1 MTAVLLKAASII
13 TMDESNPRAEA
24 IAFDDASGKI
34 LAVGTVA
41 ECQAAA
47 PGVAVTDLGA
57 TVLMP
62 GFIEA
67 HSHPL
72 LSGMV
77 TQSPSY
83 WIAPYTGYPHFSDVQ
98 ALWKKVDAELPADQP
113 VIFNGLDRLLQQ
125 VEMPTNVDLDKY
137 FPTRRAVV
145 LDNSGHAAYF
155 NSAVIA
161 FNKWA
166 DGKPPADPTGAR
178 FGRNS
183 DGTSNG
189 IAYET
194 AAILEA
200 AMPTLQDAVP
210 HPLES
215 GARWFQYM
223 AGFGITSTS
232 EMTYSTNMLKG
243 YEALTTRPDSPLRLS
258 LYHMAIDADAGVK
271 VETPDPSRLR
281 KQGVKLWADG
291 SPWVGSIASS
301 FPYLDTPTVDR
312 FESSISQ
319 IAKKRL

>member
-145 LDNSGHAAYF
+145 
-155 NSAVIA
+155 
-161 FNKWA
+161 
-166 DGKPPADPTGAR
+166 
-178 FGRNS
+178 GRNY
-183 DGTSNG
+183 GP
-189 IAYET
+189 
-194 AAILEA
+194 AAL
-200 AMPTLQDAVP
+200 V
-210 HPLES
+210 
-215 GARWFQYM
+215 
-223 AGFGITSTS
+223 
-232 EMTYSTNMLKG
+232 N
-243 YEALTTRPDSPLRLS
+243 
-258 LYHMAIDADAGVK
+258 
-271 VETPDPSRLR
+271 
-281 KQGVKLWADG
+281 
-291 SPWVGSIASS
+291 
-301 FPYLDTPTVDR
+301 
-312 FESSISQ
+312 
-319 IAKKRL
+319 

>member
-13 TMDESNPRAEA
+13 TMDGTILVLRRLRSTMPRK
-24 IAFDDASGKI
+24 DSG
-34 LAVGTVA
+34 GRHG
-41 ECQAAA
+41 CRMPSGCA
-47 PGVAVTDLGA
+47 PALPSRTRA

-83 WIAPYTGYPHFSDVQ
+83 WIAPYTGYPHFSD
-98 ALWKKVDAELPADQP
+98 A
-113 VIFNGLDRLLQQ
+113 GLVEEGGRRATRGPTCHLQRTRSTLQQ

-161 FNKWA
+161 FNNRA

-183 DGTSNG
+183 DGTSNR

-232 EMTYSTNMLKG
+232 EMTYSTNMLK
-243 YEALTTRPDSPLRLS
+243 ATRPSQLGPIRL
-258 LYHMAIDADAGVK
+258 
-271 VETPDPSRLR
+271 
-281 KQGVKLWADG
+281 
-291 SPWVGSIASS
+291 
-301 FPYLDTPTVDR
+301 
-312 FESSISQ
+312 
-319 IAKKRL
+319 